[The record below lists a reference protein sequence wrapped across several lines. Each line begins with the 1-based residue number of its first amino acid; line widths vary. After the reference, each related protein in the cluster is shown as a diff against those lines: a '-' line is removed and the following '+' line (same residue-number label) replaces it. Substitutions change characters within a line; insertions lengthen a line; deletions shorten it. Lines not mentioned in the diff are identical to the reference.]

1 MNISLAAGLETLRKA
16 VAIMP
21 QSPGVYRM
29 LDAAGD
35 PLYVGKAKNL
45 KKRVTSY
52 ANVGALSQRL
62 QRMVAGTAS
71 VEVVTTKSEV
81 EALLLESNLI
91 KRLKPHYNIVLRD
104 DKSFPYI
111 LITGGHAYPRI
122 TKYRGAKSAEGEYFG
137 PFASAGAVNQTV
149 NALHRAFPLRSCSDS
164 IFASRTRPCLPIL
177 RMRDTQREAP
187 QLSSRRDQA
196 FTCKTQF
203 PR

>member
-1 MNISLAAGLETLRKA
+1 MTNSLAAGLETVRKA

-29 LDAAGD
+29 LDAAGE

-52 ANVGALSQRL
+52 VNAAALSGRL

-122 TKYRGAKSAEGEYFG
+122 TKYRGAKKAEGEYFG
-137 PFASAGAVNQTV
+137 PFASAGAVN
-149 NALHRAFPLRSCSDS
+149 
-164 IFASRTRPCLPIL
+164 RTLNQLQKVLFLVEIPTYFHYHHIHKQHLQYVIL
-177 RMRDTQREAP
+177 FVQQDHHHQK
-187 QLSSRRDQA
+187 QNHY
-196 FTCKTQF
+196 
-203 PR
+203 